1 MFLTIGDHSNG
12 IHDVEE
18 CRIVLKG
25 VGQGKPE
32 KSNLKNDALVS
43 IESTL
48 SVHIFVCVWIRP
60 LYFELV
66 IFAVYLVQIDLN
78 AVMNIGYVEVDR

>member
-1 MFLTIGDHSNG
+1 MYIF
-12 IHDVEE
+12 
-18 CRIVLKG
+18 
-25 VGQGKPE
+25 
-32 KSNLKNDALVS
+32 
-43 IESTL
+43 
-48 SVHIFVCVWIRP
+48 FVCVWIRP